1 MSRPSDEMMVEVV
14 KVWQGWGESYCFPA
28 RYPGQISCFR
38 PKDDYDAEYVKDPR
52 DDTDAA
58 LELLGWLLGQME
70 TKDQGTDYL
79 LEHDV
84 GWTVMRYT
92 GYGHPEGTLHELPI
106 SGEPFR
112 YAVCNLAVEVVKNKA
127 QD

>member
-1 MSRPSDEMMVEVV
+1 MTDRPTDKDTAEVV
-14 KVWQGWGESYCFPA
+14 AWWRGWERATSHG
-28 RYPGQISCFR
+28 
-38 PKDDYDAEYVKDPR
+38 YDWIDANDTALAHGVYRSLTNNPL

-79 LEHDV
+79 LEHDA